1 MSDHRPADVHFAVL
15 GSLEVRAGDTR
26 IRLGGPISERV
37 LATLLLDPGRVMPVG
52 RLVEAAWDE
61 EPPATAAHQVRK
73 AVADL
78 RQRIPDGGRL
88 IVTEGAGYRVAVAPE
103 RLDLSLFALRLRQ
116 ARAALDA
123 GRPLDVARELR
134 AALDLWRGPVLSGSG
149 GTAIASAS
157 AVLEERRLAAVEQ
170 LIEIRLALG
179 ESGELVGDLRE
190 LIAAHPLREAPRG
203 QLMLALYRSG
213 RQAEALA
220 EFGRVRALLVEELG
234 IDPGPRLTR
243 LYEAILRDSPELAPP
258 EPPAPQRPTTA
269 WPEPPPGWPK
279 ATTGRAGGPGGNAAA
294 HPGIAGG
301 PGAHPGG
308 AGEPGASAWTGGG
321 PGAGAGA
328 ETRPGASGWAEAGPG
343 PGAGDTNSPAT
354 AGGPGASGWA
364 GAGTG
369 AAGWADAGTGA
380 EGWAGAG
387 TGDGAGTEAGAG
399 GWAGTGAGAAGR
411 AGTRPGA
418 SGWAGPGAAG
428 WAEAGTGDG
437 AGTEAGAGG
446 WAGMGAGTG
455 ASGWAGAG
463 DAGRAGTGP
472 GTGPGAAGW
481 AGAGDGAAGWA
492 GAGDGAGAV
501 AGGARV
507 VPVATAVP
515 RTLPNDLTG
524 FTGRE
529 RELGRLLERA
539 AAPADGATRIVAI
552 DGMGGSGKTALAIR
566 AAHRLAEAYPDGQLY
581 MDLRGFTPGEQ
592 PRLPL
597 SVLGALLRSLGVP
610 GERLPE
616 EADSR
621 SCMWRG
627 MLAER
632 RMLILLD
639 NAADV
644 AQVRPL
650 LPASSNSLVLITSR
664 TRMVELDGC
673 DWMSV
678 GVMSPPDSRALITEA
693 LGRAR
698 TEREPEA
705 VEALADL
712 CGHLP
717 LALRIATARLR
728 NRPRWTVRHLVDRL
742 ADGSRRL
749 DELRSGERSV
759 EATLRLSYRAMRKEH
774 RDAFRLLGLHP
785 GAEIDVHAAAAL
797 LGCGV
802 REAEDVLE
810 HLLDTHLVGQH
821 EIGRYAFHDL
831 VRSFAQSPR
840 DDDGDGDGDG
850 NEAVDTAA
858 TGRLLDHFFAVT
870 EEACRFLY
878 PGRDAVDT
886 PFARPAAGLPPIG
899 SAGEA
904 EAYFDREYVTLL
916 AAVERAQERGFFAH
930 AVHLARNLLFHL
942 NARSYLSEY
951 ARAADLAVAAAR
963 RIGDPAQLRLS
974 LSNQAVS
981 RAKLGRF
988 REGIAAAAEAL
999 DLAVSLGDRHGEAY
1013 CRDLLGMLHSCLG
1026 HLAAGRSHL
1035 ERAVE
1040 LYREAGSNRQETY
1053 ALCNL
1058 SSAYTW
1064 LGRHREAAAAAE
1076 RAVAISR
1083 RLGARNEEISALND
1097 LAIARLATRDHSA
1110 ARSAAEQALELS
1122 DESRMPENLAL
1133 TLALAADASLHL
1145 GRTRQAVAHADRAYG
1160 LIRAKGTALRQAVVE
1175 NILGDVHCRRGE
1187 FDLALAL
1194 HESAY
1199 RLAAAIEY
1207 RIEAARALRGMSAA
1221 LAAMGRTGR
1230 AEILRRCADD
1240 LMESMGVPVDRRLP
1254 APGAGSAAR
1263 PAAPPAGPPAAPG
1276 PAADPAPA
1284 PA

>member
-1 MSDHRPADVHFAVL
+1 MADAETATGTGPEAPAKPGPGFPGGPWAV
-15 GSLEVRAGDTR
+15 GGDTD
-26 IRLGGPISERV
+26 S
-37 LATLLLDPGRVMPVG
+37 A
-52 RLVEAAWDE
+52 
-61 EPPATAAHQVRK
+61 
-73 AVADL
+73 
-78 RQRIPDGGRL
+78 
-88 IVTEGAGYRVAVAPE
+88 
-103 RLDLSLFALRLRQ
+103 
-116 ARAALDA
+116 
-123 GRPLDVARELR
+123 
-134 AALDLWRGPVLSGSG
+134 
-149 GTAIASAS
+149 AIAGAPWAEGRASS
-157 AVLEERRLAAVEQ
+157 AV
-170 LIEIRLALG
+170 G
-179 ESGELVGDLRE
+179 
-190 LIAAHPLREAPRG
+190 P
-203 QLMLALYRSG
+203 
-213 RQAEALA
+213 EALA
-220 EFGRVRALLVEELG
+220 
-234 IDPGPRLTR
+234 
-243 LYEAILRDSPELAPP
+243 
-258 EPPAPQRPTTA
+258 
-269 WPEPPPGWPK
+269 
-279 ATTGRAGGPGGNAAA
+279 
-294 HPGIAGG
+294 
-301 PGAHPGG
+301 GA
-308 AGEPGASAWTGGG
+308 G
-321 PGAGAGA
+321 PGAGAGVA
-328 ETRPGASGWAEAGPG
+328 AGSTNAAGPG
-343 PGAGDTNSPAT
+343 
-354 AGGPGASGWA
+354 GGV
-364 GAGTG
+364 GTG
-369 AAGWADAGTGA
+369 AA
-380 EGWAGAG
+380 
-387 TGDGAGTEAGAG
+387 AG
-399 GWAGTGAGAAGR
+399 GERVPPR
-411 AGTRPGA
+411 A
-418 SGWAGPGAAG
+418 
-428 WAEAGTGDG
+428 
-437 AGTEAGAGG
+437 TE
-446 WAGMGAGTG
+446 
-455 ASGWAGAG
+455 
-463 DAGRAGTGP
+463 
-472 GTGPGAAGW
+472 
-481 AGAGDGAAGWA
+481 
-492 GAGDGAGAV
+492 
-501 AGGARV
+501 
-507 VPVATAVP
+507 VP

-581 MDLRGFTPGEQ
+581 IDLRGFTPGEQ

-627 MLAER
+627 LLAER
-632 RMLILLD
+632 RMLIVLD

-678 GVMSPPDSRALITEA
+678 GVMSPPDSRALVREA
-693 LGRAR
+693 LGRSR

-705 VEALADL
+705 VEALAEL

-742 ADGSRRL
+742 ADGTRRL

-785 GAEIDVHAAAAL
+785 GAEIDVHSAAAL

-810 HLLDTHLVGQH
+810 HLLDAHLVGQH

-840 DDDGDGDGDG
+840 GDDDNDGDNDGD
-850 NEAVDTAA
+850 NDNDTVETAA

-878 PGRDAVDT
+878 PGRDAVDV
-886 PFARPAAGLPPIG
+886 PFARPAGGLPPIG

-916 AAVERAQERGFFAH
+916 AAVARAQERGFFAH
-930 AVHLARNLLFHL
+930 AVHLARNLVFHL

-951 ARAADLAVAAAR
+951 AQAADLAVAAAR

-974 LSNQAVS
+974 LSNQTVS

-988 REGIAAAAEAL
+988 REGIAAASEAL
-999 DLAVSLGDRHGEAY
+999 DIAVSLGDRHGEAY

-1058 SSAYTW
+1058 SSVYTW
-1064 LGRHREAAAAAE
+1064 LGRHREAASAAE

-1187 FDLALAL
+1187 FDRALAL

-1199 RLAAAIEY
+1199 ELAAAIEY

-1221 LAAMGRTGR
+1221 LAATGRTGR

-1240 LMESMGVPVDRRLP
+1240 VMESMRVPVDRRP
-1254 APGAGSAAR
+1254 AAPRGGSARRTARPAR
-1263 PAAPPAGPPAAPG
+1263 PAARRAGPGRGPRAGLGVGVGDRASAGGLTAGPTSIARTSAPDGRGTAAVPRTRATVRT
-1276 PAADPAPA
+1276 PTQAAILLRMMTPSVRCGGGVRRGGVPSRHGRLWPDAFPNRSRTGTGRRTGAPA
-1284 PA
+1284 PRRPG

>member
-15 GSLEVRAGDTR
+15 GSLEVRAGGAR

-37 LATLLLDPGRVMPVG
+37 LATLLLDPGRVMPIG
-52 RLVEAAWDE
+52 RLVEAAWDD

-157 AVLEERRLAAVEQ
+157 AVLEERRLTAVEQ

-179 ESGELVGDLRE
+179 ESGDLVGDLRE

-220 EFGRVRALLVEELG
+220 EFGRVRELLVEELG

-258 EPPAPQRPTTA
+258 EPPAPPRPATPWAGPAPVTGT
-269 WPEPPPGWPK
+269 PGWPK
-279 ATTGRAGGPGGNAAA
+279 AAPGSMAGAGAPAEPAAGGPVADAETATGTGPEAPAKPGPGFPGGPWAVGGDTDSAA
-294 HPGIAGG
+294 IAGAPWAEGRASSAVG
-301 PGAHPGG
+301 PEALAGA
-308 AGEPGASAWTGGG
+308 G
-321 PGAGAGA
+321 PGAGAGVA
-328 ETRPGASGWAEAGPG
+328 AGSTNAAGPG
-343 PGAGDTNSPAT
+343 VGV
-354 AGGPGASGWA
+354 
-364 GAGTG
+364 GTG
-369 AAGWADAGTGA
+369 AA
-380 EGWAGAG
+380 
-387 TGDGAGTEAGAG
+387 AG
-399 GWAGTGAGAAGR
+399 GERVPPR
-411 AGTRPGA
+411 A
-418 SGWAGPGAAG
+418 
-428 WAEAGTGDG
+428 
-437 AGTEAGAGG
+437 TE
-446 WAGMGAGTG
+446 
-455 ASGWAGAG
+455 
-463 DAGRAGTGP
+463 
-472 GTGPGAAGW
+472 
-481 AGAGDGAAGWA
+481 
-492 GAGDGAGAV
+492 
-501 AGGARV
+501 
-507 VPVATAVP
+507 VP

-581 MDLRGFTPGEQ
+581 IDLRGFTPGEQ

-627 MLAER
+627 LLAER
-632 RMLILLD
+632 RMLIVLD

-678 GVMSPPDSRALITEA
+678 GVMSPPDSRALVREA
-693 LGRAR
+693 LGRSR

-705 VEALADL
+705 VEALAEL

-742 ADGSRRL
+742 ADGTRRL

-785 GAEIDVHAAAAL
+785 GAEIDVHSAAAL

-810 HLLDTHLVGQH
+810 HLLDAHLVGQH

-840 DDDGDGDGDG
+840 GDDDNDGDND
-850 NEAVDTAA
+850 NDTVETAA

-878 PGRDAVDT
+878 PGRDAVDV
-886 PFARPAAGLPPIG
+886 PFARPAGGLPPIG

-916 AAVERAQERGFFAH
+916 AAVARAQERGFFAH
-930 AVHLARNLLFHL
+930 AVHLARNLVFHL

-951 ARAADLAVAAAR
+951 AQAADLAVAAAR

-974 LSNQAVS
+974 LSNQTVS

-988 REGIAAAAEAL
+988 REGIAAASEAL
-999 DLAVSLGDRHGEAY
+999 DIAVSLGDRHGEAY

-1058 SSAYTW
+1058 SSVYTW
-1064 LGRHREAAAAAE
+1064 LGRHREAASAAE

-1187 FDLALAL
+1187 FDRALAL

-1199 RLAAAIEY
+1199 ELAAAIEY

-1221 LAAMGRTGR
+1221 LAATGRTGR

-1240 LMESMGVPVDRRLP
+1240 VMESMRVPVDRRP
-1254 APGAGSAAR
+1254 AAPEAAR
-1263 PAAPPAGPPAAPG
+1263 PAARPALPARPPVAPG

-1284 PA
+1284 SA

>member
-15 GSLEVRAGDTR
+15 GSLEVRAGGAR

-37 LATLLLDPGRVMPVG
+37 LATLLLDPGRVMPIG
-52 RLVEAAWDE
+52 RLVEAAWDD

-157 AVLEERRLAAVEQ
+157 AVLEERRLTAVEQ

-220 EFGRVRALLVEELG
+220 EFGRVRELLVEELG

-258 EPPAPQRPTTA
+258 EPPAPPRPATPWAGPAPVTGT
-269 WPEPPPGWPK
+269 PGWPK
-279 ATTGRAGGPGGNAAA
+279 AAPGSMAGAGAPAEPAAGGPVADAETATGTGPEAPAKPGPGFPGGPWAVGGDTDSAA
-294 HPGIAGG
+294 IAGAPWAEGRASSAVG
-301 PGAHPGG
+301 PEALAGA
-308 AGEPGASAWTGGG
+308 G
-321 PGAGAGA
+321 PGAGAGVA
-328 ETRPGASGWAEAGPG
+328 AGSTNAAGPG
-343 PGAGDTNSPAT
+343 
-354 AGGPGASGWA
+354 GGV
-364 GAGTG
+364 GTG
-369 AAGWADAGTGA
+369 AA
-380 EGWAGAG
+380 
-387 TGDGAGTEAGAG
+387 AG
-399 GWAGTGAGAAGR
+399 GERVAPR
-411 AGTRPGA
+411 A
-418 SGWAGPGAAG
+418 
-428 WAEAGTGDG
+428 
-437 AGTEAGAGG
+437 TE
-446 WAGMGAGTG
+446 
-455 ASGWAGAG
+455 
-463 DAGRAGTGP
+463 
-472 GTGPGAAGW
+472 
-481 AGAGDGAAGWA
+481 
-492 GAGDGAGAV
+492 
-501 AGGARV
+501 
-507 VPVATAVP
+507 VP

-581 MDLRGFTPGEQ
+581 IDLRGFTPGEQ

-627 MLAER
+627 LLAER
-632 RMLILLD
+632 RMLIVLD

-678 GVMSPPDSRALITEA
+678 GVMSPPDSRALVREA
-693 LGRAR
+693 LGRSR

-705 VEALADL
+705 VEALAEL

-742 ADGSRRL
+742 ADGTRRL

-785 GAEIDVHAAAAL
+785 GAEIDVHSAAAL

-810 HLLDTHLVGQH
+810 HLLDAHLVGQH

-840 DDDGDGDGDG
+840 GDDDNDGDND
-850 NEAVDTAA
+850 NDTVETAA

-878 PGRDAVDT
+878 PGRDAVDV
-886 PFARPAAGLPPIG
+886 PFARPAGGLPPIG

-916 AAVERAQERGFFAH
+916 AAVARAQERGFFAH
-930 AVHLARNLLFHL
+930 AVHLARNLVFHL

-951 ARAADLAVAAAR
+951 AQAADLAVAAAR

-974 LSNQAVS
+974 LSNQTVS

-988 REGIAAAAEAL
+988 REGIAAASEAL
-999 DLAVSLGDRHGEAY
+999 DIAVSLGDRHGEAY

-1058 SSAYTW
+1058 SSVYTW
-1064 LGRHREAAAAAE
+1064 LGRHREAASAAE

-1187 FDLALAL
+1187 FDRALAL

-1199 RLAAAIEY
+1199 ELAAAIEY

-1221 LAAMGRTGR
+1221 LAATGRTGR

-1240 LMESMGVPVDRRLP
+1240 VMESMRVPVDRRP
-1254 APGAGSAAR
+1254 AAPEAAR
-1263 PAAPPAGPPAAPG
+1263 PAARPALPARPPVAPG

-1284 PA
+1284 SA

>member
-15 GSLEVRAGDTR
+15 GSLEVRAGGAR

-37 LATLLLDPGRVMPVG
+37 LATLLLDPGRVMPIG
-52 RLVEAAWDE
+52 RLVEAAWDD

-157 AVLEERRLAAVEQ
+157 AVLEERRLTAVEQ

-220 EFGRVRALLVEELG
+220 EFGRVRELLVEELG

-258 EPPAPQRPTTA
+258 EPPAPPRPATPWAGPAPVTGT
-269 WPEPPPGWPK
+269 PGWPK
-279 ATTGRAGGPGGNAAA
+279 AAPG
-294 HPGIAGG
+294 
-301 PGAHPGG
+301 
-308 AGEPGASAWTGGG
+308 SM
-321 PGAGAGA
+321 AGAGA
-328 ETRPGASGWAEAGPG
+328 PAEPAAGGPVADAETATGPG
-343 PGAGDTNSPAT
+343 PDAPAKPGPGFP
-354 AGGPGASGWA
+354 GGP
-364 GAGTG
+364 
-369 AAGWADAGTGA
+369 
-380 EGWAGAG
+380 
-387 TGDGAGTEAGAG
+387 
-399 GWAGTGAGAAGR
+399 
-411 AGTRPGA
+411 
-418 SGWAGPGAAG
+418 
-428 WAEAGTGDG
+428 
-437 AGTEAGAGG
+437 
-446 WAGMGAGTG
+446 
-455 ASGWAGAG
+455 WAGAG
-463 DAGRAGTGP
+463 DTDSPAIAGAPWAASRAGSGV
-472 GTGPGAAGW
+472 GTGAAAG
-481 AGAGDGAAGWA
+481 GER
-492 GAGDGAGAV
+492 V
-501 AGGARV
+501 APR
-507 VPVATAVP
+507 ATEVP

-581 MDLRGFTPGEQ
+581 IDLRGFTPGEQ

-632 RMLILLD
+632 RMLIVLD

-678 GVMSPPDSRALITEA
+678 GVMSPPDSRALVREA
-693 LGRAR
+693 LGRSR

-705 VEALADL
+705 VEALAEL

-742 ADGSRRL
+742 ADGTRRL

-785 GAEIDVHAAAAL
+785 GAEIDVHSAAAL

-810 HLLDTHLVGQH
+810 HLLDAHLVGQH

-840 DDDGDGDGDG
+840 GDDDNDNDGDNDTV
-850 NEAVDTAA
+850 ETAA

-878 PGRDAVDT
+878 PGRDAVDV
-886 PFARPAAGLPPIG
+886 PFARPAGGLPPIG

-916 AAVERAQERGFFAH
+916 AAVARAQERGFFAH
-930 AVHLARNLLFHL
+930 AVHLARNLVFHL

-951 ARAADLAVAAAR
+951 AQAADLAVAAAR

-974 LSNQAVS
+974 LSNQTVS

-988 REGIAAAAEAL
+988 REGIAAASEAL
-999 DLAVSLGDRHGEAY
+999 DIAVSLGDRHGEAY

-1058 SSAYTW
+1058 SSVYTW
-1064 LGRHREAAAAAE
+1064 LGRHREAASAAE

-1187 FDLALAL
+1187 FDRALAL

-1199 RLAAAIEY
+1199 ELASAIEY

-1221 LAAMGRTGR
+1221 LAATGRTGR

-1240 LMESMGVPVDRRLP
+1240 VMESMRVPVDRRP
-1254 APGAGSAAR
+1254 AAPEAAR
-1263 PAAPPAGPPAAPG
+1263 PAARPARPPVAPG

-1284 PA
+1284 SA

>member
-15 GSLEVRAGDTR
+15 GSLEVRAGGAR

-37 LATLLLDPGRVMPVG
+37 LATLLLDPGRVMPIG
-52 RLVEAAWDE
+52 RLVEAAWDD

-157 AVLEERRLAAVEQ
+157 AVLEERRLTAVEQ

-220 EFGRVRALLVEELG
+220 EFGRVRELLVEELG

-258 EPPAPQRPTTA
+258 EPPAPPRPATPWAGPAPVTGT
-269 WPEPPPGWPK
+269 PGWPK
-279 ATTGRAGGPGGNAAA
+279 AAPGSMAGAGAPAEPAAGGPVADAETATGTGPEAPAKPGPGFPGGPWAVGGDTDSAA
-294 HPGIAGG
+294 IAGAPWAEGRASSAVG
-301 PGAHPGG
+301 PEALAGA
-308 AGEPGASAWTGGG
+308 G
-321 PGAGAGA
+321 PGAGAGVA
-328 ETRPGASGWAEAGPG
+328 AGSTNAAGPG
-343 PGAGDTNSPAT
+343 
-354 AGGPGASGWA
+354 GGV
-364 GAGTG
+364 GTG
-369 AAGWADAGTGA
+369 AA
-380 EGWAGAG
+380 
-387 TGDGAGTEAGAG
+387 AG
-399 GWAGTGAGAAGR
+399 GERVPPR
-411 AGTRPGA
+411 A
-418 SGWAGPGAAG
+418 
-428 WAEAGTGDG
+428 
-437 AGTEAGAGG
+437 TE
-446 WAGMGAGTG
+446 
-455 ASGWAGAG
+455 
-463 DAGRAGTGP
+463 
-472 GTGPGAAGW
+472 
-481 AGAGDGAAGWA
+481 
-492 GAGDGAGAV
+492 
-501 AGGARV
+501 
-507 VPVATAVP
+507 VP

-581 MDLRGFTPGEQ
+581 IDLRGFTPGEQ

-627 MLAER
+627 LLAER
-632 RMLILLD
+632 RMLIVLD

-678 GVMSPPDSRALITEA
+678 GVMSPPDSRALVREA
-693 LGRAR
+693 LGRSR

-705 VEALADL
+705 VEALAEL

-742 ADGSRRL
+742 ADGTRRL

-785 GAEIDVHAAAAL
+785 GAEIDVHSAAAL

-810 HLLDTHLVGQH
+810 HLLDAHLVGQH

-840 DDDGDGDGDG
+840 GDDDNDGDNDGD
-850 NEAVDTAA
+850 NDNDTVETAA

-878 PGRDAVDT
+878 PGRDAVDV
-886 PFARPAAGLPPIG
+886 PFARPAGGLPPIG

-916 AAVERAQERGFFAH
+916 AAVARAQERGFFAH
-930 AVHLARNLLFHL
+930 AVHLARNLVFHL

-951 ARAADLAVAAAR
+951 AQAADLAVAAAR

-974 LSNQAVS
+974 LSNQTVS

-988 REGIAAAAEAL
+988 REGIAAASEAL
-999 DLAVSLGDRHGEAY
+999 DIAVSLGDRHGEAY

-1058 SSAYTW
+1058 SSVYTW
-1064 LGRHREAAAAAE
+1064 LGRHREAASAAE

-1187 FDLALAL
+1187 FDRALAL

-1199 RLAAAIEY
+1199 ELAAAIEY

-1221 LAAMGRTGR
+1221 LAATGRTGR

-1240 LMESMGVPVDRRLP
+1240 VMESMRVPVDRR
-1254 APGAGSAAR
+1254 
-1263 PAAPPAGPPAAPG
+1263 PAAPRRLGPPHGPPCPPG
-1276 PAADPAPA
+1276 RPSRRARPRTPRR
-1284 PA
+1284 PRRRGRGPGVSGG

>member
-15 GSLEVRAGDTR
+15 GSLEVHAGDTR

-37 LATLLLDPGRVMPVG
+37 LATLLLDPGRVMPIG
-52 RLVEAAWDE
+52 RLVEAAWDD
-61 EPPATAAHQVRK
+61 EPPATAAHQIRK

-123 GRPLDVARELR
+123 GRPLDVARKLR

-157 AVLEERRLAAVEQ
+157 AVLEERRLTAVEQ

-220 EFGRVRALLVEELG
+220 EFGRVRELLVEELG

-258 EPPAPQRPTTA
+258 EPPAPPRPATPWAGPAPVTGT
-269 WPEPPPGWPK
+269 PGWPK
-279 ATTGRAGGPGGNAAA
+279 AGPGSVAGAETATGPEAPARPGPGSPGGPWAGVGDTDSPAIAGEPWAAGRAGAGAGIPGAPWAGAGETSGAAVAGAPWTEGRASSGAVAGTGAPDGPWADGGAANAAGPGGGAWAGPSGRAGGGAANAAEPGGGAWAGPGGRAGNTAGGGAANAGGPGG
-294 HPGIAGG
+294 
-301 PGAHPGG
+301 GA
-308 AGEPGASAWTGGG
+308 
-321 PGAGAGA
+321 
-328 ETRPGASGWAEAGPG
+328 
-343 PGAGDTNSPAT
+343 
-354 AGGPGASGWA
+354 WA
-364 GAGTG
+364 GAGGGAGNTAGGG
-369 AAGWADAGTGA
+369 AANAAETGGGA
-380 EGWAGAG
+380 WAGP
-387 TGDGAGTEAGAG
+387 G
-399 GWAGTGAGAAGR
+399 GGAGAA
-411 AGTRPGA
+411 
-418 SGWAGPGAAG
+418 
-428 WAEAGTGDG
+428 
-437 AGTEAGAGG
+437 AGG
-446 WAGMGAGTG
+446 ERVAP
-455 ASGWAGAG
+455 
-463 DAGRAGTGP
+463 RATE
-472 GTGPGAAGW
+472 
-481 AGAGDGAAGWA
+481 
-492 GAGDGAGAV
+492 
-501 AGGARV
+501 
-507 VPVATAVP
+507 VP

-524 FTGRE
+524 FTGRD

-581 MDLRGFTPGEQ
+581 IDLRGFTPGEQ
-592 PRLPL
+592 PRLPR

-610 GERLPE
+610 GERLPA

-632 RMLILLD
+632 RMLIVLD

-678 GVMSPPDSRALITEA
+678 GVMSPPDSRALVREA
-693 LGRAR
+693 LGRSR

-705 VEALADL
+705 VEALAEL

-742 ADGSRRL
+742 ADGTRRL

-785 GAEIDVHAAAAL
+785 GAEIDVHSAAAL

-810 HLLDTHLVGQH
+810 HLLDAHLVGQH

-840 DDDGDGDGDG
+840 EEGDDSGD
-850 NEAVDTAA
+850 DTAA

-878 PGRDAVDT
+878 PGRDAVDV
-886 PFARPAAGLPPIG
+886 PFARPAGGLPPIG

-916 AAVERAQERGFFAH
+916 AAVARAQERGFFAH
-930 AVHLARNLLFHL
+930 AVHLARNLVFHL

-951 ARAADLAVAAAR
+951 AQAADLAVAAAR

-988 REGIAAAAEAL
+988 REGIAAASEAL
-999 DLAVSLGDRHGEAY
+999 DIAVSLGDRHGEAY

-1058 SSAYTW
+1058 SSVYTW
-1064 LGRHREAAAAAE
+1064 LGRHREAASAAE

-1187 FDLALAL
+1187 FDRALAL

-1199 RLAAAIEY
+1199 ELAAAIEY

-1221 LAAMGRTGR
+1221 LAATGRTGR

-1240 LMESMGVPVDRRLP
+1240 VMESMRVPVDRRP
-1254 APGAGSAAR
+1254 AAPEAAR
-1263 PAAPPAGPPAAPG
+1263 PARPPVAPG

-1284 PA
+1284 SA

>member
-15 GSLEVRAGDTR
+15 GSLEVRAGGAR

-37 LATLLLDPGRVMPVG
+37 LATLLLDPGRVMPIG
-52 RLVEAAWDE
+52 RLVEAAWDD

-88 IVTEGAGYRVAVAPE
+88 IVTEGAGYRVAIAPE

-134 AALDLWRGPVLSGSG
+134 AALDLWRGPVLSGGG

-157 AVLEERRLAAVEQ
+157 AVLEERRLTAVEQ

-220 EFGRVRALLVEELG
+220 EFGRVRELLVEELG

-258 EPPAPQRPTTA
+258 EPPAPPRPAAPWTG
-269 WPEPPPGWPK
+269 PDSPGAMA
-279 ATTGRAGGPGGNAAA
+279 ATPAGPGGAAA
-294 HPGIAGG
+294 GWAGPGGAAAGWAGPGGAAAGWGGAGGAAAGWGGAGTRPEGAVASGWTGGGTGPG
-301 PGAHPGG
+301 PGAPD
-308 AGEPGASAWTGGG
+308 G

-328 ETRPGASGWAEAGPG
+328 A
-343 PGAGDTNSPAT
+343 N
-354 AGGPGASGWA
+354 AGGPGGGAWSRPGDGSVNA
-364 GAGTG
+364 AGTG
-369 AAGWADAGTGA
+369 VPDGPWADGGA
-380 EGWAGAG
+380 AN
-387 TGDGAGTEAGAG
+387 AG
-399 GWAGTGAGAAGR
+399 G
-411 AGTRPGA
+411 PG
-418 SGWAGPGAAG
+418 
-428 WAEAGTGDG
+428 
-437 AGTEAGAGG
+437 
-446 WAGMGAGTG
+446 
-455 ASGWAGAG
+455 
-463 DAGRAGTGP
+463 
-472 GTGPGAAGW
+472 
-481 AGAGDGAAGWA
+481 
-492 GAGDGAGAV
+492 
-501 AGGARV
+501 GGARNTAGGGAGNGAAAG
-507 VPVATAVP
+507 PAAGGERVAPRATEVP

-566 AAHRLAEAYPDGQLY
+566 AAHRLAGAYPDGQLY
-581 MDLRGFTPGEQ
+581 IDLRGFTPGEQ

-627 MLAER
+627 MLAGR
-632 RMLILLD
+632 RMLIVLD

-678 GVMSPPDSRALITEA
+678 GVMSPPDSRALVREA
-693 LGRAR
+693 LGRSR

-705 VEALADL
+705 VEALAEL

-742 ADGSRRL
+742 ADGTRRL

-785 GAEIDVHAAAAL
+785 GAEIDVHSAAAL

-810 HLLDTHLVGQH
+810 HLLDAHLVGQQ

-831 VRSFAQSPR
+831 VRSFAR
-840 DDDGDGDGDG
+840 RRHGDDDDTV
-850 NEAVDTAA
+850 ETAA

-878 PGRDAVDT
+878 PGRDAVDV
-886 PFARPAAGLPPIG
+886 PFARPAGGLPPIG

-916 AAVERAQERGFFAH
+916 AAVARAQERGFFAH
-930 AVHLARNLLFHL
+930 AVHLARNLVFHL

-951 ARAADLAVAAAR
+951 AQAADLAVAAAR

-988 REGIAAAAEAL
+988 REGIAAASEAL
-999 DLAVSLGDRHGEAY
+999 DIAVSLGDRHGEAY

-1058 SSAYTW
+1058 SSVYTW

-1187 FDLALAL
+1187 FGRALAL

-1199 RLAAAIEY
+1199 ELASAIEY
-1207 RIEAARALRGMSAA
+1207 RIEAARALRGMAAA
-1221 LAAMGRTGR
+1221 LAATGRTGR
-1230 AEILRRCADD
+1230 AEILGRCADD
-1240 LMESMGVPVDRRLP
+1240 VMESMRVPVDRRPP
-1254 APGAGSAAR
+1254 APEAAR
-1263 PAAPPAGPPAAPG
+1263 PAARPARPPVAPG

-1284 PA
+1284 SA

>member
-1 MSDHRPADVHFAVL
+1 
-15 GSLEVRAGDTR
+15 
-26 IRLGGPISERV
+26 
-37 LATLLLDPGRVMPVG
+37 
-52 RLVEAAWDE
+52 
-61 EPPATAAHQVRK
+61 
-73 AVADL
+73 
-78 RQRIPDGGRL
+78 
-88 IVTEGAGYRVAVAPE
+88 
-103 RLDLSLFALRLRQ
+103 
-116 ARAALDA
+116 
-123 GRPLDVARELR
+123 
-134 AALDLWRGPVLSGSG
+134 
-149 GTAIASAS
+149 
-157 AVLEERRLAAVEQ
+157 
-170 LIEIRLALG
+170 
-179 ESGELVGDLRE
+179 
-190 LIAAHPLREAPRG
+190 
-203 QLMLALYRSG
+203 
-213 RQAEALA
+213 
-220 EFGRVRALLVEELG
+220 
-234 IDPGPRLTR
+234 
-243 LYEAILRDSPELAPP
+243 
-258 EPPAPQRPTTA
+258 
-269 WPEPPPGWPK
+269 PGWPK
-279 ATTGRAGGPGGNAAA
+279 AAPGSMAGAAAPAEPAAGGPVADAETATGPDAPAKPGPGFPGGPWAGGGDTDSPAIAGAPWTAGRAG
-294 HPGIAGG
+294 
-301 PGAHPGG
+301 
-308 AGEPGASAWTGGG
+308 S
-321 PGAGAGA
+321 
-328 ETRPGASGWAEAGPG
+328 
-343 PGAGDTNSPAT
+343 
-354 AGGPGASGWA
+354 

-369 AAGWADAGTGA
+369 AA
-380 EGWAGAG
+380 
-387 TGDGAGTEAGAG
+387 AG
-399 GWAGTGAGAAGR
+399 GERVAPR
-411 AGTRPGA
+411 A
-418 SGWAGPGAAG
+418 
-428 WAEAGTGDG
+428 
-437 AGTEAGAGG
+437 TE
-446 WAGMGAGTG
+446 
-455 ASGWAGAG
+455 
-463 DAGRAGTGP
+463 
-472 GTGPGAAGW
+472 
-481 AGAGDGAAGWA
+481 
-492 GAGDGAGAV
+492 
-501 AGGARV
+501 
-507 VPVATAVP
+507 VP

-581 MDLRGFTPGEQ
+581 IDLRGFTPGEQ

-632 RMLILLD
+632 RMLIVLD

-678 GVMSPPDSRALITEA
+678 GVMSPPDSRALVREA
-693 LGRAR
+693 LGRSR

-705 VEALADL
+705 VEALAEL

-742 ADGSRRL
+742 ADGTRRL

-785 GAEIDVHAAAAL
+785 GAEIDVHSAAAL

-810 HLLDTHLVGQH
+810 HLLDAHLVGQH

-840 DDDGDGDGDG
+840 GDDDNDDGDNDTV
-850 NEAVDTAA
+850 ETAA

-878 PGRDAVDT
+878 PGRDAVDV
-886 PFARPAAGLPPIG
+886 PFARPAGGLPPIG

-916 AAVERAQERGFFAH
+916 AAVARAQERGFFAH
-930 AVHLARNLLFHL
+930 AVHLARNLVFHL

-951 ARAADLAVAAAR
+951 AQAADLAVAAAR

-974 LSNQAVS
+974 LSNQTVS

-988 REGIAAAAEAL
+988 REGIAAASEAL
-999 DLAVSLGDRHGEAY
+999 DIAVSLGDRHGEAY

-1058 SSAYTW
+1058 SSVYTW
-1064 LGRHREAAAAAE
+1064 LGRHREAASAAE

-1187 FDLALAL
+1187 FDRALAL

-1199 RLAAAIEY
+1199 ELAAAIEY

-1221 LAAMGRTGR
+1221 LAATGRTGR

-1240 LMESMGVPVDRRLP
+1240 VMESMRVPVDRRP
-1254 APGAGSAAR
+1254 AAPEAAR
-1263 PAAPPAGPPAAPG
+1263 PAARPARPPVAPG
-1276 PAADPAPA
+1276 PA
-1284 PA
+1284 

>member
-15 GSLEVRAGDTR
+15 GSLEVHAGGTR

-37 LATLLLDPGRVMPVG
+37 LATLLLDPGRVMPIG
-52 RLVEAAWDE
+52 RLVEAAWDD
-61 EPPATAAHQVRK
+61 EPPATAAHQIRK

-157 AVLEERRLAAVEQ
+157 AVLEERRLTAVEQ

-220 EFGRVRALLVEELG
+220 EFGRVRELLVEELG

-258 EPPAPQRPTTA
+258 EPPAPPRPATPWAGPAPVTGT
-269 WPEPPPGWPK
+269 PGWPK
-279 ATTGRAGGPGGNAAA
+279 AAPGSMAGAETATGPGPASPGGSWVGGGDTDSAAIAGESWAAGRAGAGAGIPDAPWAGAGETSGAAVAGAPWTDGRASSPAGTGTGTETGAPDGPWAHGGAANAGGPGSGAWAGAGGGAANAAEPGSEAWAGPGSGAWAGAGGGAENTAGGGAANAGGPGGGAWA
-294 HPGIAGG
+294 G
-301 PGAHPGG
+301 PGGG
-308 AGEPGASAWTGGG
+308 AGNTG
-321 PGAGAGA
+321 
-328 ETRPGASGWAEAGPG
+328 
-343 PGAGDTNSPAT
+343 
-354 AGGPGASGWA
+354 
-364 GAGTG
+364 
-369 AAGWADAGTGA
+369 
-380 EGWAGAG
+380 
-387 TGDGAGTEAGAG
+387 
-399 GWAGTGAGAAGR
+399 GAGAA
-411 AGTRPGA
+411 
-418 SGWAGPGAAG
+418 
-428 WAEAGTGDG
+428 
-437 AGTEAGAGG
+437 AGG
-446 WAGMGAGTG
+446 
-455 ASGWAGAG
+455 
-463 DAGRAGTGP
+463 GR
-472 GTGPGAAGW
+472 
-481 AGAGDGAAGWA
+481 
-492 GAGDGAGAV
+492 V
-501 AGGARV
+501 APR
-507 VPVATAVP
+507 ATEVP

-539 AAPADGATRIVAI
+539 AAPANGATRIVAI

-581 MDLRGFTPGEQ
+581 IDLRGFTPGEQ
-592 PRLPL
+592 PRLPR

-610 GERLPE
+610 GERLPA

-632 RMLILLD
+632 RMLIVLD

-678 GVMSPPDSRALITEA
+678 GVMSPPDSRALVREA
-693 LGRAR
+693 LGRSR

-705 VEALADL
+705 VEALAEL

-742 ADGSRRL
+742 ADGTRRL

-785 GAEIDVHAAAAL
+785 GAEIDVHSAAAL

-810 HLLDTHLVGQH
+810 HLLDAHLVGQH

-831 VRSFAQSPR
+831 VRSFAQGPR
-840 DDDGDGDGDG
+840 EEGDDSGD
-850 NEAVDTAA
+850 DTAA

-878 PGRDAVDT
+878 PGRDAVDV
-886 PFARPAAGLPPIG
+886 PFARPAGGLPPIG

-916 AAVERAQERGFFAH
+916 AAVARAQERGFFAH
-930 AVHLARNLLFHL
+930 AVHLARNLVFHL

-951 ARAADLAVAAAR
+951 AQAADLAVAAAR

-988 REGIAAAAEAL
+988 REGIAAASEAL
-999 DLAVSLGDRHGEAY
+999 DIAVSLGDRHGEAY

-1058 SSAYTW
+1058 SSVYTW
-1064 LGRHREAAAAAE
+1064 LGRHREAASAAE

-1187 FDLALAL
+1187 FDRALAL

-1199 RLAAAIEY
+1199 ELAAAIEY

-1221 LAAMGRTGR
+1221 LAATGRTGR

-1240 LMESMGVPVDRRLP
+1240 VMESMRVPVDRRP
-1254 APGAGSAAR
+1254 AAPEAAR
-1263 PAAPPAGPPAAPG
+1263 PARPPVAPG

-1284 PA
+1284 SA

>member
-258 EPPAPQRPTTA
+258 QPPAPQRPATA

-279 ATTGRAGGPGGNAAA
+279 ATTGRVSGPGGNAAA

-301 PGAHPGG
+301 PGATGW
-308 AGEPGASAWTGGG
+308 AGSG
-321 PGAGAGA
+321 PGAGAGAAGRAGA

-354 AGGPGASGWA
+354 AGGPGAAGWA
-364 GAGTG
+364 G
-369 AAGWADAGTGA
+369 AGTGA
-380 EGWAGAG
+380 EGWAG
-387 TGDGAGTEAGAG
+387 TGDSA
-399 GWAGTGAGAAGR
+399 
-411 AGTRPGA
+411 
-418 SGWAGPGAAG
+418 
-428 WAEAGTGDG
+428 
-437 AGTEAGAGG
+437 
-446 WAGMGAGTG
+446 
-455 ASGWAGAG
+455 
-463 DAGRAGTGP
+463 
-472 GTGPGAAGW
+472 GAAGW
-481 AGAGDGAAGWA
+481 AGAGAGAAGWA
-492 GAGDGAGAV
+492 GVGDGSGAV

-566 AAHRLAEAYPDGQLY
+566 AAHHLAGSYPDGQLY

-632 RMLILLD
+632 RMLIVLD

-831 VRSFAQSPR
+831 VRSFAQSPH
-840 DDDGDGDGDG
+840 DDDRDDG

-942 NARSYLSEY
+942 NARSYLPEY

-1026 HLAAGRSHL
+1026 HLSAGRSHL

-1230 AEILRRCADD
+1230 AEVLRRCADD

>member
-258 EPPAPQRPTTA
+258 QPPAPRRPA
-269 WPEPPPGWPK
+269 APWPEPPPGSVPP
-279 ATTGRAGGPGGNAAA
+279 GGPGGNTA
-294 HPGIAGG
+294 
-301 PGAHPGG
+301 AHPGG
-308 AGEPGASAWTGGG
+308 AAGPGASDWTGGG
-321 PGAGAGA
+321 PGAGATNSPTTAGGPDAPGWARSGPGPAGWAGAAGRAGA

-354 AGGPGASGWA
+354 AGGPGAAGWAGTGAEGWAGTGDGAGAEAGAGGRAGTGAGAAGRARTGAGAAGWTGAGPGAAGWAGAGAEPGAGPGAAGWAGAGAEPGAGGWAGTGPGA

-369 AAGWADAGTGA
+369 AAGWA
-380 EGWAGAG
+380 
-387 TGDGAGTEAGAG
+387 
-399 GWAGTGAGAAGR
+399 
-411 AGTRPGA
+411 
-418 SGWAGPGAAG
+418 
-428 WAEAGTGDG
+428 
-437 AGTEAGAGG
+437 
-446 WAGMGAGTG
+446 
-455 ASGWAGAG
+455 
-463 DAGRAGTGP
+463 
-472 GTGPGAAGW
+472 
-481 AGAGDGAAGWA
+481 GAGDGT
-492 GAGDGAGAV
+492 GA

-507 VPVATAVP
+507 VPAATVVP

-581 MDLRGFTPGEQ
+581 IDLRGFTPGEQ
-592 PRLPL
+592 PQLPL

-632 RMLILLD
+632 RMLIVLD

-802 REAEDVLE
+802 REAEDILE

-831 VRSFAQSPR
+831 VRSFAQSPH
-840 DDDGDGDGDG
+840 DDDGDGDGD
-850 NEAVDTAA
+850 EAVDTAA

-942 NARSYLSEY
+942 NARSYLPEY

-1064 LGRHREAAAAAE
+1064 LGRHGEAAAAAE

-1254 APGAGSAAR
+1254 APGA
-1263 PAAPPAGPPAAPG
+1263 
-1276 PAADPAPA
+1276 DPAPA

>member
-134 AALDLWRGPVLSGSG
+134 AALDLWRGPVLSGNG

-258 EPPAPQRPTTA
+258 QPPAPRRPA
-269 WPEPPPGWPK
+269 APWAPG
-279 ATTGRAGGPGGNAAA
+279 
-294 HPGIAGG
+294 
-301 PGAHPGG
+301 
-308 AGEPGASAWTGGG
+308 
-321 PGAGAGA
+321 
-328 ETRPGASGWAEAGPG
+328 TRPGGS
-343 PGAGDTNSPAT
+343 D
-354 AGGPGASGWA
+354 ASGWA
-364 GAGTG
+364 GGGASPGPGPASAPGAPDGPGVGAGAANAAGPGGGAWSRPGGGAWAGPGGRAGNTAGTG
-369 AAGWADAGTGA
+369 APDGPWADGRATNAAEPGGGA
-380 EGWAGAG
+380 WRGPYGGAG
-387 TGDGAGTEAGAG
+387 NTAGAG
-399 GWAGTGAGAAGR
+399 GGAWAGTGGGAGNGAA
-411 AGTRPGA
+411 
-418 SGWAGPGAAG
+418 AAG
-428 WAEAGTGDG
+428 GT
-437 AGTEAGAGG
+437 
-446 WAGMGAGTG
+446 
-455 ASGWAGAG
+455 
-463 DAGRAGTGP
+463 
-472 GTGPGAAGW
+472 
-481 AGAGDGAAGWA
+481 
-492 GAGDGAGAV
+492 
-501 AGGARV
+501 
-507 VPVATAVP
+507 PVAPRATEVP

-566 AAHRLAEAYPDGQLY
+566 AAHHLAGSYPDGQLY

-592 PRLPL
+592 PRQPL

-632 RMLILLD
+632 RMLIVLD

-831 VRSFAQSPR
+831 VRSFAQSPH

-850 NEAVDTAA
+850 SEAVDTAA

-886 PFARPAAGLPPIG
+886 PFAPPAAGLPPIG

-916 AAVERAQERGFFAH
+916 AAVERAQARGFFAH

-942 NARSYLSEY
+942 NARSYLPEY

-1035 ERAVE
+1035 ERAVD

-1064 LGRHREAAAAAE
+1064 LGRHREAASAAE

-1254 APGAGSAAR
+1254 APGA
-1263 PAAPPAGPPAAPG
+1263 
-1276 PAADPAPA
+1276 DPAPA

>member
-15 GSLEVRAGDTR
+15 GSLEVRAGGAR

-37 LATLLLDPGRVMPVG
+37 LATLLLDPGRVMPIG
-52 RLVEAAWDE
+52 RLVEAAWDD

-157 AVLEERRLAAVEQ
+157 AVLEERRLTAVEQ

-220 EFGRVRALLVEELG
+220 EFGRVRELLVEELG

-258 EPPAPQRPTTA
+258 EPPAPPRPATPWAGPAPVTGT
-269 WPEPPPGWPK
+269 PGWPK
-279 ATTGRAGGPGGNAAA
+279 AAPG
-294 HPGIAGG
+294 
-301 PGAHPGG
+301 
-308 AGEPGASAWTGGG
+308 SM
-321 PGAGAGA
+321 AGAGA
-328 ETRPGASGWAEAGPG
+328 PAEPAAGGPVADAETATGTGPDAPAKPG
-343 PGAGDTNSPAT
+343 PGFPGGPWAGGGDTDSPAIAGAPWT
-354 AGGPGASGWA
+354 AGRAGS

-369 AAGWADAGTGA
+369 AA
-380 EGWAGAG
+380 
-387 TGDGAGTEAGAG
+387 AG
-399 GWAGTGAGAAGR
+399 GERVAPR
-411 AGTRPGA
+411 A
-418 SGWAGPGAAG
+418 
-428 WAEAGTGDG
+428 
-437 AGTEAGAGG
+437 TE
-446 WAGMGAGTG
+446 
-455 ASGWAGAG
+455 
-463 DAGRAGTGP
+463 
-472 GTGPGAAGW
+472 
-481 AGAGDGAAGWA
+481 
-492 GAGDGAGAV
+492 
-501 AGGARV
+501 
-507 VPVATAVP
+507 VP

-581 MDLRGFTPGEQ
+581 IDLRGFTPGEQ

-632 RMLILLD
+632 RMLIVLD

-678 GVMSPPDSRALITEA
+678 GVMSPPDSRALVREA
-693 LGRAR
+693 LGRSR

-705 VEALADL
+705 VEALAEL

-742 ADGSRRL
+742 ADGTRRL

-785 GAEIDVHAAAAL
+785 GAEIDVHSAAAL

-810 HLLDTHLVGQH
+810 HLLDAHLVGQH

-840 DDDGDGDGDG
+840 GDDDNGDNDNDTV
-850 NEAVDTAA
+850 ETAA

-878 PGRDAVDT
+878 PGRDAVDV
-886 PFARPAAGLPPIG
+886 PFARPAGGLPPIG

-916 AAVERAQERGFFAH
+916 AAVARAQERGFFAH
-930 AVHLARNLLFHL
+930 AVHLARNLVFHL

-951 ARAADLAVAAAR
+951 AQAADLAVAAAR

-974 LSNQAVS
+974 LSNQTVS

-988 REGIAAAAEAL
+988 REGIAAASEAL
-999 DLAVSLGDRHGEAY
+999 DIAVSLGDRHGEAY

-1058 SSAYTW
+1058 SSVYTW
-1064 LGRHREAAAAAE
+1064 LGRHREAASAAE

-1187 FDLALAL
+1187 FDRALAL

-1199 RLAAAIEY
+1199 ELASAIEY

-1221 LAAMGRTGR
+1221 LAATGRTGR

-1240 LMESMGVPVDRRLP
+1240 VMESMRVPVDRRP
-1254 APGAGSAAR
+1254 AAPEAAR
-1263 PAAPPAGPPAAPG
+1263 PAARPARPPVAPG

-1284 PA
+1284 SA

>member
-15 GSLEVRAGDTR
+15 GSLEVRAGGAR

-37 LATLLLDPGRVMPVG
+37 LATLLLDPGRVMPIG
-52 RLVEAAWDE
+52 RLVEAAWDD

-157 AVLEERRLAAVEQ
+157 AVLEERRLTAVEQ

-220 EFGRVRALLVEELG
+220 EFGRVRELLVEELG

-258 EPPAPQRPTTA
+258 EPPAPPRPATPWAGPAPVTGT
-269 WPEPPPGWPK
+269 PGWPK
-279 ATTGRAGGPGGNAAA
+279 AAPGSMAGAGAPAEPAAGGPVADAETATGPDAPAKPGPGFPGGPWAGGDDTDSPA
-294 HPGIAGG
+294 IAGA
-301 PGAHPGG
+301 PWAG
-308 AGEPGASAWTGGG
+308 AGETSGAAVAGAPWAEGRASSAVGPEPWAGAG
-321 PGAGAGA
+321 PGAGSTNA
-328 ETRPGASGWAEAGPG
+328 AGPG
-343 PGAGDTNSPAT
+343 G
-354 AGGPGASGWA
+354 

-369 AAGWADAGTGA
+369 AA
-380 EGWAGAG
+380 
-387 TGDGAGTEAGAG
+387 AG
-399 GWAGTGAGAAGR
+399 GERVAPR
-411 AGTRPGA
+411 A
-418 SGWAGPGAAG
+418 
-428 WAEAGTGDG
+428 
-437 AGTEAGAGG
+437 TE
-446 WAGMGAGTG
+446 
-455 ASGWAGAG
+455 
-463 DAGRAGTGP
+463 
-472 GTGPGAAGW
+472 
-481 AGAGDGAAGWA
+481 
-492 GAGDGAGAV
+492 
-501 AGGARV
+501 
-507 VPVATAVP
+507 VP

-581 MDLRGFTPGEQ
+581 IDLRGFTPGEQ

-632 RMLILLD
+632 RMLIVLD

-678 GVMSPPDSRALITEA
+678 GVMSPPDSRALVREA
-693 LGRAR
+693 LGRSR

-705 VEALADL
+705 VEALAEL

-742 ADGSRRL
+742 ADGTRRL

-759 EATLRLSYRAMRKEH
+759 EAALRLSYRAMRKEH

-785 GAEIDVHAAAAL
+785 GAEIDVHSAAAL

-810 HLLDTHLVGQH
+810 HLLDAHLVGQH

-840 DDDGDGDGDG
+840 DDDDNDNDNDGDNDTV
-850 NEAVDTAA
+850 ETAA

-878 PGRDAVDT
+878 PGRDAVDV
-886 PFARPAAGLPPIG
+886 PFARPAGGLPPIG

-916 AAVERAQERGFFAH
+916 AAVARAQERGFFAH
-930 AVHLARNLLFHL
+930 AVHLARNLVFHL

-951 ARAADLAVAAAR
+951 AQAADLAVAAAR

-974 LSNQAVS
+974 LSNQTVS

-988 REGIAAAAEAL
+988 REGIAAASEAL
-999 DLAVSLGDRHGEAY
+999 DIAVSLGDRHGEAY

-1058 SSAYTW
+1058 SSVYTW
-1064 LGRHREAAAAAE
+1064 LGRHREAASAAE

-1187 FDLALAL
+1187 FDRALAL

-1199 RLAAAIEY
+1199 ELAAAIEY

-1221 LAAMGRTGR
+1221 LAATGRTGR

-1240 LMESMGVPVDRRLP
+1240 VMESMRVPVDRRP
-1254 APGAGSAAR
+1254 SAPEAAR
-1263 PAAPPAGPPAAPG
+1263 PAARPARPPVAPG

-1284 PA
+1284 SA

>member
-15 GSLEVRAGDTR
+15 GSLEVHAGGTR

-37 LATLLLDPGRVMPVG
+37 LATLLLDPGRVMPIG
-52 RLVEAAWDE
+52 RLVEAAWDD
-61 EPPATAAHQVRK
+61 EPPATAAHQIRK

-157 AVLEERRLAAVEQ
+157 AVLEERRLTAVEQ

-220 EFGRVRALLVEELG
+220 EFGRVRELLVEELG

-258 EPPAPQRPTTA
+258 EPPAPSRPATPWAGPAPVTGT
-269 WPEPPPGWPK
+269 PGWPK
-279 ATTGRAGGPGGNAAA
+279 AAPG
-294 HPGIAGG
+294 
-301 PGAHPGG
+301 
-308 AGEPGASAWTGGG
+308 SM
-321 PGAGAGA
+321 AGA
-328 ETRPGASGWAEAGPG
+328 ETATETGPEAPARPG
-343 PGAGDTNSPAT
+343 PGSPGGPWAGVGDTDSPAI
-354 AGGPGASGWA
+354 AGEPW
-364 GAGTG
+364 
-369 AAGWADAGTGA
+369 
-380 EGWAGAG
+380 
-387 TGDGAGTEAGAG
+387 
-399 GWAGTGAGAAGR
+399 AAGR
-411 AGTRPGA
+411 AGAGAGIPGA
-418 SGWAGPGAAG
+418 PWAGAGETSGAAVAGAPWAEGRASSAAGTGTGAPGVPWADGGAANAAGPGGGAWAGPGG
-428 WAEAGTGDG
+428 G
-437 AGTEAGAGG
+437 AGNTAGG
-446 WAGMGAGTG
+446 GAANAAETGGGAWAG
-455 ASGWAGAG
+455 
-463 DAGRAGTGP
+463 P
-472 GTGPGAAGW
+472 GG
-481 AGAGDGAAGWA
+481 
-492 GAGDGAGAV
+492 GAGAA
-501 AGGARV
+501 AGGERV
-507 VPVATAVP
+507 APRATEVP

-581 MDLRGFTPGEQ
+581 IDLRGFTPGEQ
-592 PRLPL
+592 PRLPR

-610 GERLPE
+610 GERLPA

-632 RMLILLD
+632 RMLIVLD

-678 GVMSPPDSRALITEA
+678 GVMSPPDSRALVREA
-693 LGRAR
+693 LGRSR

-705 VEALADL
+705 VEALAEL

-742 ADGSRRL
+742 ADGTRRL

-785 GAEIDVHAAAAL
+785 GAEIDVHSAAAL

-810 HLLDTHLVGQH
+810 HLLDAHLVGQH

-840 DDDGDGDGDG
+840 EEGDDSGD
-850 NEAVDTAA
+850 DTAA

-878 PGRDAVDT
+878 PGRDAVDV
-886 PFARPAAGLPPIG
+886 PFARPAGGLPPIG

-916 AAVERAQERGFFAH
+916 AAVARAQERGFFAH
-930 AVHLARNLLFHL
+930 AVHLARNLVFHL

-951 ARAADLAVAAAR
+951 AQAADLAVAAAR

-988 REGIAAAAEAL
+988 REGIAAASEAL
-999 DLAVSLGDRHGEAY
+999 DIAVSLGDRHGEAY

-1058 SSAYTW
+1058 SSVYTW
-1064 LGRHREAAAAAE
+1064 LGRHREAASAAE

-1187 FDLALAL
+1187 FDRALAL

-1199 RLAAAIEY
+1199 ELAAAIEY

-1221 LAAMGRTGR
+1221 LAATGRTGR

-1240 LMESMGVPVDRRLP
+1240 VMESMRVPVDRRP
-1254 APGAGSAAR
+1254 AAPEAAR
-1263 PAAPPAGPPAAPG
+1263 PARPPVAPG

-1284 PA
+1284 SA

>member
-15 GSLEVRAGDTR
+15 GSLEVRAGGAR

-37 LATLLLDPGRVMPVG
+37 LATLLLDPGRVMPIG
-52 RLVEAAWDE
+52 RLVEAAWDD

-157 AVLEERRLAAVEQ
+157 AVLEERRLTAVEQ

-220 EFGRVRALLVEELG
+220 EFGRVRELLVEELG

-258 EPPAPQRPTTA
+258 EPPAPPRPATPWAGPAPVTGT
-269 WPEPPPGWPK
+269 PGWPK
-279 ATTGRAGGPGGNAAA
+279 AAPGSMA
-294 HPGIAGG
+294 
-301 PGAHPGG
+301 
-308 AGEPGASAWTGGG
+308 
-321 PGAGAGA
+321 GAGAGA
-328 ETRPGASGWAEAGPG
+328 EPAAGGPVADAETATGPEAPAKPG
-343 PGAGDTNSPAT
+343 PGFPGGPWAGGGDTDSPAIAGAPW
-354 AGGPGASGWA
+354 AGGRAGSGV
-364 GAGTG
+364 GTG
-369 AAGWADAGTGA
+369 AA
-380 EGWAGAG
+380 
-387 TGDGAGTEAGAG
+387 AG
-399 GWAGTGAGAAGR
+399 GERVAPR
-411 AGTRPGA
+411 A
-418 SGWAGPGAAG
+418 
-428 WAEAGTGDG
+428 
-437 AGTEAGAGG
+437 TE
-446 WAGMGAGTG
+446 
-455 ASGWAGAG
+455 
-463 DAGRAGTGP
+463 
-472 GTGPGAAGW
+472 
-481 AGAGDGAAGWA
+481 
-492 GAGDGAGAV
+492 
-501 AGGARV
+501 
-507 VPVATAVP
+507 VP

-581 MDLRGFTPGEQ
+581 IDLRGFTPGEQ

-632 RMLILLD
+632 RMLIVLD

-678 GVMSPPDSRALITEA
+678 GVMSPPDSRALVREA
-693 LGRAR
+693 LGRSR

-705 VEALADL
+705 VEALAEL

-742 ADGSRRL
+742 ADGTRRL

-774 RDAFRLLGLHP
+774 RAAFRLLGLHP
-785 GAEIDVHAAAAL
+785 GAEIDVHSAAAL

-810 HLLDTHLVGQH
+810 HLLDAHLVGQH

-840 DDDGDGDGDG
+840 GDDDNDNDGDNDTV
-850 NEAVDTAA
+850 ETAA

-878 PGRDAVDT
+878 PGRDAVDV
-886 PFARPAAGLPPIG
+886 PFARPAGGLPPIG

-916 AAVERAQERGFFAH
+916 AAVARAQERGFFAH
-930 AVHLARNLLFHL
+930 AVHLARNLVFHL

-951 ARAADLAVAAAR
+951 AQAADLAVAAAR

-974 LSNQAVS
+974 LSNQTVS

-988 REGIAAAAEAL
+988 REGIAAASEAL
-999 DLAVSLGDRHGEAY
+999 DIAVSLGDRHGEAY

-1058 SSAYTW
+1058 SSVYTW
-1064 LGRHREAAAAAE
+1064 LGRHREAASAAE
-1076 RAVAISR
+1076 RAVALSR

-1187 FDLALAL
+1187 FDRALAL

-1199 RLAAAIEY
+1199 ELASAIEY

-1221 LAAMGRTGR
+1221 LAATGRTGR

-1240 LMESMGVPVDRRLP
+1240 VMESMRVPVDRRP
-1254 APGAGSAAR
+1254 AAPEAAR
-1263 PAAPPAGPPAAPG
+1263 PAARPARPPVAPG

-1284 PA
+1284 SA

>member
-15 GSLEVRAGDTR
+15 GSLEVRAGGAR

-37 LATLLLDPGRVMPVG
+37 LATLLLDPGRVMPIG
-52 RLVEAAWDE
+52 RLVEAAWDD

-157 AVLEERRLAAVEQ
+157 AVLEERRLTAVEQ

-220 EFGRVRALLVEELG
+220 EFGRVRELLVEELG

-258 EPPAPQRPTTA
+258 EPPAPPRPATPWAGPAPVTGT
-269 WPEPPPGWPK
+269 PGWPK
-279 ATTGRAGGPGGNAAA
+279 AAPG
-294 HPGIAGG
+294 
-301 PGAHPGG
+301 
-308 AGEPGASAWTGGG
+308 SM
-321 PGAGAGA
+321 AGAGA
-328 ETRPGASGWAEAGPG
+328 PAEPAAGGPVADAETATGTGPDAPAKPG
-343 PGAGDTNSPAT
+343 PGFPGGPWAGGGDTDSPAIAGAPWT
-354 AGGPGASGWA
+354 AGRAGS

-369 AAGWADAGTGA
+369 AA
-380 EGWAGAG
+380 
-387 TGDGAGTEAGAG
+387 AG
-399 GWAGTGAGAAGR
+399 GERVAPR
-411 AGTRPGA
+411 A
-418 SGWAGPGAAG
+418 
-428 WAEAGTGDG
+428 
-437 AGTEAGAGG
+437 TE
-446 WAGMGAGTG
+446 
-455 ASGWAGAG
+455 
-463 DAGRAGTGP
+463 
-472 GTGPGAAGW
+472 
-481 AGAGDGAAGWA
+481 
-492 GAGDGAGAV
+492 
-501 AGGARV
+501 
-507 VPVATAVP
+507 VP

-539 AAPADGATRIVAI
+539 AAPADGATWIVAI

-581 MDLRGFTPGEQ
+581 IDLRGFTPGEQ

-632 RMLILLD
+632 RMLIVLD

-678 GVMSPPDSRALITEA
+678 GVMSPPDSRALVREA
-693 LGRAR
+693 LGRSR

-705 VEALADL
+705 VEALAEL

-742 ADGSRRL
+742 ADGTRRL

-785 GAEIDVHAAAAL
+785 GAEIDVHSAAAL

-810 HLLDTHLVGQH
+810 HLLDAHLVGQH

-840 DDDGDGDGDG
+840 GDDDNDNDGDNDTV
-850 NEAVDTAA
+850 ETAA

-878 PGRDAVDT
+878 PGRDAVDV
-886 PFARPAAGLPPIG
+886 PFARPTGGLPPIG

-916 AAVERAQERGFFAH
+916 AAVARAQERGFFAH
-930 AVHLARNLLFHL
+930 AVHLARNLVFHL

-951 ARAADLAVAAAR
+951 AQAADLAVAAAR

-974 LSNQAVS
+974 LSNQTVS

-988 REGIAAAAEAL
+988 REGIAAASEAL
-999 DLAVSLGDRHGEAY
+999 DIAVSLGDRHGEAY

-1058 SSAYTW
+1058 SSVYTW
-1064 LGRHREAAAAAE
+1064 LGRHREAASAAE

-1187 FDLALAL
+1187 FDRALAL

-1199 RLAAAIEY
+1199 ELAAAIEY

-1221 LAAMGRTGR
+1221 LAATGRTGR

-1240 LMESMGVPVDRRLP
+1240 VMESMRVPVDRRP
-1254 APGAGSAAR
+1254 AAPEAAR
-1263 PAAPPAGPPAAPG
+1263 PAARPARPPVAPG

-1284 PA
+1284 SA

>member
-15 GSLEVRAGDTR
+15 GSLEVRAGGAR

-37 LATLLLDPGRVMPVG
+37 LATLLLDPGRVMPIG
-52 RLVEAAWDE
+52 RLVEAAWDD

-157 AVLEERRLAAVEQ
+157 AVLEERRLTAVEQ

-220 EFGRVRALLVEELG
+220 EFGRVRELLVEELG

-258 EPPAPQRPTTA
+258 EPPAPPRPATPWAGPAPVTGT
-269 WPEPPPGWPK
+269 PGWPK
-279 ATTGRAGGPGGNAAA
+279 AAPG
-294 HPGIAGG
+294 
-301 PGAHPGG
+301 
-308 AGEPGASAWTGGG
+308 SM
-321 PGAGAGA
+321 AGAGA
-328 ETRPGASGWAEAGPG
+328 PAEPAAGGPVADAETATGTGPDAPAKPG
-343 PGAGDTNSPAT
+343 PGFPGGPWAGGGDTDSPAI
-354 AGGPGASGWA
+354 A
-364 GAGTG
+364 GAP
-369 AAGWADAGTGA
+369 W
-380 EGWAGAG
+380 
-387 TGDGAGTEAGAG
+387 
-399 GWAGTGAGAAGR
+399 AAGR
-411 AGTRPGA
+411 AG
-418 SGWAGPGAAG
+418 SGV
-428 WAEAGTGDG
+428 
-437 AGTEAGAGG
+437 
-446 WAGMGAGTG
+446 GTG
-455 ASGWAGAG
+455 A
-463 DAGRAGTGP
+463 
-472 GTGPGAAGW
+472 AAG
-481 AGAGDGAAGWA
+481 GER
-492 GAGDGAGAV
+492 V
-501 AGGARV
+501 APR
-507 VPVATAVP
+507 ATEVP

-581 MDLRGFTPGEQ
+581 IDLRGFTPGEQ

-632 RMLILLD
+632 RMLIVLD

-678 GVMSPPDSRALITEA
+678 GVMSPPDSRALVREA
-693 LGRAR
+693 LGRSR

-705 VEALADL
+705 VEALAEL

-742 ADGSRRL
+742 ADGTRRL

-785 GAEIDVHAAAAL
+785 GAEIDVHSAAAL

-810 HLLDTHLVGQH
+810 HLLDAHLVGQN

-840 DDDGDGDGDG
+840 GGDDNDGDNDTV
-850 NEAVDTAA
+850 ETAA

-878 PGRDAVDT
+878 PGRDAVDV
-886 PFARPAAGLPPIG
+886 PFARPAGGLPPIG

-916 AAVERAQERGFFAH
+916 AAVARAQERGFFAH
-930 AVHLARNLLFHL
+930 AVHLARNLVFHL

-951 ARAADLAVAAAR
+951 AQAADLAVAAAR

-974 LSNQAVS
+974 LSNQTVS

-988 REGIAAAAEAL
+988 REGIAAASEAL
-999 DLAVSLGDRHGEAY
+999 DIAVSLGDRHGEAY

-1058 SSAYTW
+1058 SSVYTW
-1064 LGRHREAAAAAE
+1064 LGRHREAASAAE

-1187 FDLALAL
+1187 FDRALAL

-1199 RLAAAIEY
+1199 ELAAAIEY

-1221 LAAMGRTGR
+1221 LAATGRTGR

-1240 LMESMGVPVDRRLP
+1240 VMESMRVPVDRRP
-1254 APGAGSAAR
+1254 AAPEAAR
-1263 PAAPPAGPPAAPG
+1263 PAARPARPPVAPG

-1284 PA
+1284 SA

>member
-15 GSLEVRAGDTR
+15 GSLEVHAGGAR

-37 LATLLLDPGRVMPVG
+37 LATLLLDPGRVMPIG
-52 RLVEAAWDE
+52 RLVEAAWDD
-61 EPPATAAHQVRK
+61 EPPATAAHQIRK

-157 AVLEERRLAAVEQ
+157 AVLEERRLTAVEQ

-220 EFGRVRALLVEELG
+220 EFGRVRELLVEELG

-258 EPPAPQRPTTA
+258 EPPAPPRP
-269 WPEPPPGWPK
+269 
-279 ATTGRAGGPGGNAAA
+279 ATPWAGPAPVTGTPGGPGGGAAGWGGA
-294 HPGIAGG
+294 GTRPGGAVASGWTGGGTGPG
-301 PGAHPGG
+301 PGAPDGPGVGAGAVNVGG
-308 AGEPGASAWTGGG
+308 AWSG
-321 PGAGAGA
+321 PGAGAGNTDGA
-328 ETRPGASGWAEAGPG
+328 GAPDGPWADGGAPHAGRPGGGAWSGPDG
-343 PGAGDTNSPAT
+343 GAGNTAGAGAGAPDGPWADGGAPH
-354 AGGPGASGWA
+354 AGGPGG
-364 GAGTG
+364 
-369 AAGWADAGTGA
+369 
-380 EGWAGAG
+380 
-387 TGDGAGTEAGAG
+387 
-399 GWAGTGAGAAGR
+399 
-411 AGTRPGA
+411 
-418 SGWAGPGAAG
+418 
-428 WAEAGTGDG
+428 
-437 AGTEAGAGG
+437 
-446 WAGMGAGTG
+446 
-455 ASGWAGAG
+455 
-463 DAGRAGTGP
+463 
-472 GTGPGAAGW
+472 
-481 AGAGDGAAGWA
+481 GAGDGAAA
-492 GAGDGAGAV
+492 GAA
-501 AGGARV
+501 AGGGRV
-507 VPVATAVP
+507 APRATEVP

-581 MDLRGFTPGEQ
+581 IDLRGFTPGEQ
-592 PRLPL
+592 PRLPR

-632 RMLILLD
+632 RMLIVLD

-678 GVMSPPDSRALITEA
+678 GVMSPPDSRALVREA
-693 LGRAR
+693 LGRSR

-705 VEALADL
+705 VEALAEL

-742 ADGSRRL
+742 ADGTRRL

-774 RDAFRLLGLHP
+774 RDVFRLLGLHP
-785 GAEIDVHAAAAL
+785 GAEIDVHSAAAL

-810 HLLDTHLVGQH
+810 HLLDAHLVGQH

-840 DDDGDGDGDG
+840 EEGDDSGD
-850 NEAVDTAA
+850 DTAA

-878 PGRDAVDT
+878 PGRDAVDV
-886 PFARPAAGLPPIG
+886 PFARPAGGLPPIG

-916 AAVERAQERGFFAH
+916 AAVARAHERGFFAH
-930 AVHLARNLLFHL
+930 AVHLARNLVFHL

-951 ARAADLAVAAAR
+951 AQAADLAVAAAR

-988 REGIAAAAEAL
+988 REGIAAASEAL
-999 DLAVSLGDRHGEAY
+999 DIAVSLGDRHGEAY

-1040 LYREAGSNRQETY
+1040 LYRDAGSNRQETY

-1058 SSAYTW
+1058 SSVYTW
-1064 LGRHREAAAAAE
+1064 LGRHREAASAAE

-1187 FDLALAL
+1187 FDRALAL

-1199 RLAAAIEY
+1199 ELAAAIEY

-1221 LAAMGRTGR
+1221 LAATGRTGR

-1240 LMESMGVPVDRRLP
+1240 VMESMRVPVDRRP
-1254 APGAGSAAR
+1254 AAPEAAR
-1263 PAAPPAGPPAAPG
+1263 PARPPVAPG

-1284 PA
+1284 SA

>member
-15 GSLEVRAGDTR
+15 GSLEVRAGGAR

-37 LATLLLDPGRVMPVG
+37 LATLLLDPGRVMPIG
-52 RLVEAAWDE
+52 RLVEAAWDD

-157 AVLEERRLAAVEQ
+157 AVLEERRLTAVEQ

-220 EFGRVRALLVEELG
+220 EFGRVRELLVEELG

-258 EPPAPQRPTTA
+258 EPPAPPRPATPWAGPAPVTGT
-269 WPEPPPGWPK
+269 PGWPK
-279 ATTGRAGGPGGNAAA
+279 AAPGSMAGAGAPAEPAAGGPVADAETATGTGPEAPAKPGPGFPGGPWAVGGDTDSAA
-294 HPGIAGG
+294 IAGAPWAEGRASSAVG
-301 PGAHPGG
+301 PEALAGA
-308 AGEPGASAWTGGG
+308 G
-321 PGAGAGA
+321 PGAGAGVA
-328 ETRPGASGWAEAGPG
+328 AGSTNAAGPG
-343 PGAGDTNSPAT
+343 
-354 AGGPGASGWA
+354 GGV
-364 GAGTG
+364 GTG
-369 AAGWADAGTGA
+369 AA
-380 EGWAGAG
+380 
-387 TGDGAGTEAGAG
+387 AG
-399 GWAGTGAGAAGR
+399 GERVPPR
-411 AGTRPGA
+411 A
-418 SGWAGPGAAG
+418 
-428 WAEAGTGDG
+428 
-437 AGTEAGAGG
+437 TE
-446 WAGMGAGTG
+446 
-455 ASGWAGAG
+455 
-463 DAGRAGTGP
+463 
-472 GTGPGAAGW
+472 
-481 AGAGDGAAGWA
+481 
-492 GAGDGAGAV
+492 
-501 AGGARV
+501 
-507 VPVATAVP
+507 VP

-581 MDLRGFTPGEQ
+581 IDLRGFTPGEQ

-627 MLAER
+627 LLAER
-632 RMLILLD
+632 RMLIVLD

-678 GVMSPPDSRALITEA
+678 GVMSPPDSRALVREA
-693 LGRAR
+693 LGRSR

-705 VEALADL
+705 VEALAEL

-742 ADGSRRL
+742 ADGTRRL

-785 GAEIDVHAAAAL
+785 GAEIDVHSAAAL

-810 HLLDTHLVGQH
+810 HLLDAHLVGQH

-840 DDDGDGDGDG
+840 GDDDNDGDNDGD
-850 NEAVDTAA
+850 NDNDTVETAA

-878 PGRDAVDT
+878 PGRDAVDV
-886 PFARPAAGLPPIG
+886 PFARPAGGLPPIG

-916 AAVERAQERGFFAH
+916 AAVARAQERGFFAH
-930 AVHLARNLLFHL
+930 AVHLARNLVFHL

-951 ARAADLAVAAAR
+951 AQAADLAVAAAR

-974 LSNQAVS
+974 LSNQTVS

-988 REGIAAAAEAL
+988 REGIAAASEAL
-999 DLAVSLGDRHGEAY
+999 DIAVSLGDRHGEAY

-1058 SSAYTW
+1058 SSVYTW
-1064 LGRHREAAAAAE
+1064 LGRHREAASAAE

-1187 FDLALAL
+1187 FDRALAL

-1199 RLAAAIEY
+1199 ELAAAIEY

-1221 LAAMGRTGR
+1221 LAATGRTGR

-1240 LMESMGVPVDRRLP
+1240 VMESMRVPVDRRP
-1254 APGAGSAAR
+1254 AAPEAAR
-1263 PAAPPAGPPAAPG
+1263 PAARPALPARPPVAPG

-1284 PA
+1284 SA

>member
-15 GSLEVRAGDTR
+15 GSLEVRAGGTR

-37 LATLLLDPGRVMPVG
+37 LATLLLDPGRVMPIG
-52 RLVEAAWDE
+52 RLVEAAWDD

-157 AVLEERRLAAVEQ
+157 AVLEERRLTAVEQ

-220 EFGRVRALLVEELG
+220 EFGRVRELLVEELG

-258 EPPAPQRPTTA
+258 EPPAPRRPATA
-269 WPEPPPGWPK
+269 WAEPDG
-279 ATTGRAGGPGGNAAA
+279 TGAMAGTRPGGAVASGWTGGGTG
-294 HPGIAGG
+294 PG
-301 PGAHPGG
+301 PGAPD
-308 AGEPGASAWTGGG
+308 G

-328 ETRPGASGWAEAGPG
+328 ANAAGPDGGAWAGPG
-343 PGAGDTNSPAT
+343 GGAGN
-354 AGGPGASGWA
+354 AGGPGG
-364 GAGTG
+364 GA
-369 AAGWADAGTGA
+369 
-380 EGWAGAG
+380 
-387 TGDGAGTEAGAG
+387 
-399 GWAGTGAGAAGR
+399 
-411 AGTRPGA
+411 
-418 SGWAGPGAAG
+418 WAGPGGRATDAGGPDGGAWAGPGGGAGNTAGGGAGNGAAAG
-428 WAEAGTGDG
+428 AAAGPS
-437 AGTEAGAGG
+437 AGG
-446 WAGMGAGTG
+446 ERVAP
-455 ASGWAGAG
+455 
-463 DAGRAGTGP
+463 RATE
-472 GTGPGAAGW
+472 
-481 AGAGDGAAGWA
+481 
-492 GAGDGAGAV
+492 
-501 AGGARV
+501 
-507 VPVATAVP
+507 VP

-539 AAPADGATRIVAI
+539 AAPADGATRIVAV

-566 AAHRLAEAYPDGQLY
+566 AAHRLADAYPDGQLY
-581 MDLRGFTPGEQ
+581 IDLRGFTPGEQ

-632 RMLILLD
+632 RMLIVLD

-678 GVMSPPDSRALITEA
+678 GVMSPPDSRALVREA
-693 LGRAR
+693 LGRSR

-705 VEALADL
+705 VEALAEL

-742 ADGSRRL
+742 ADGTRRL

-759 EATLRLSYRAMRKEH
+759 EATLQLSYRAMRKEH

-785 GAEIDVHAAAAL
+785 GAEIDAHSAAAL

-810 HLLDTHLVGQH
+810 HLLDVHLVGQH

-840 DDDGDGDGDG
+840 DAGDAGD
-850 NEAVDTAA
+850 EAVETAA

-878 PGRDAVDT
+878 PGRDAVDV
-886 PFARPAAGLPPIG
+886 PFARPAGGLPPIG

-916 AAVERAQERGFFAH
+916 AAVARAQERGFSAH
-930 AVHLARNLLFHL
+930 AVHLARNLVFHL

-951 ARAADLAVAAAR
+951 AQAADLAVAAAR
-963 RIGDPAQLRLS
+963 RIGHPAQLRLS

-988 REGIAAAAEAL
+988 REGIAAASEAL

-1013 CRDLLGMLHSCLG
+1013 CRDLLGMLHGCLG
-1026 HLAAGRSHL
+1026 HLSAGRSHL

-1058 SSAYTW
+1058 SSVYTW
-1064 LGRHREAAAAAE
+1064 LGRHREAASAAE

-1187 FDLALAL
+1187 FDRALAL

-1199 RLAAAIEY
+1199 ELAAAIEY

-1221 LAAMGRTGR
+1221 LAATGRTGR

-1240 LMESMGVPVDRRLP
+1240 VMESMRVPVDRRPP
-1254 APGAGSAAR
+1254 APGAAR
-1263 PAAPPAGPPAAPG
+1263 PAALSARPPAAPG

-1284 PA
+1284 SA

>member
-15 GSLEVRAGDTR
+15 GSLEVHAGGTR

-37 LATLLLDPGRVMPVG
+37 LATLLLDPGRVMPIG
-52 RLVEAAWDE
+52 RLVEAAWDD
-61 EPPATAAHQVRK
+61 EPPATAAHQIRK

-157 AVLEERRLAAVEQ
+157 AVLEERRLTAVEQ

-220 EFGRVRALLVEELG
+220 EFGRVRELLVEELG

-258 EPPAPQRPTTA
+258 EPPAPPRPATPWAGPAPVTGT
-269 WPEPPPGWPK
+269 PGWPK
-279 ATTGRAGGPGGNAAA
+279 AAPGSMAGAETATGPEAPARPGPGSPGGPWAGVGDTDSAGAPWAAGRADAGAGIPGAPWAGAGETSGAAVTGTPWTEGRASSAAGTGTGAPDGPWAGGGAANAGGPGGGAWAG
-294 HPGIAGG
+294 PGGRAGNTAGG
-301 PGAHPGG
+301 GAWAGPGGG
-308 AGEPGASAWTGGG
+308 AGNT
-321 PGAGAGA
+321 AGAGA
-328 ETRPGASGWAEAGPG
+328 A
-343 PGAGDTNSPAT
+343 
-354 AGGPGASGWA
+354 AGGERVAPRA
-364 GAGTG
+364 
-369 AAGWADAGTGA
+369 
-380 EGWAGAG
+380 
-387 TGDGAGTEAGAG
+387 TE
-399 GWAGTGAGAAGR
+399 
-411 AGTRPGA
+411 
-418 SGWAGPGAAG
+418 
-428 WAEAGTGDG
+428 
-437 AGTEAGAGG
+437 
-446 WAGMGAGTG
+446 
-455 ASGWAGAG
+455 
-463 DAGRAGTGP
+463 
-472 GTGPGAAGW
+472 
-481 AGAGDGAAGWA
+481 
-492 GAGDGAGAV
+492 
-501 AGGARV
+501 
-507 VPVATAVP
+507 VP

-581 MDLRGFTPGEQ
+581 IDLRGFTPGEQ
-592 PRLPL
+592 PRLPR

-610 GERLPE
+610 GERLPA

-632 RMLILLD
+632 RMLIVLD

-678 GVMSPPDSRALITEA
+678 GVMSPPDSRALVREA
-693 LGRAR
+693 LGRSR

-705 VEALADL
+705 VEALAEL

-742 ADGSRRL
+742 ADGTRRL

-785 GAEIDVHAAAAL
+785 GAEIDVHSAAAL

-810 HLLDTHLVGQH
+810 HLLDAHLVGQH

-840 DDDGDGDGDG
+840 EEGDDSGD
-850 NEAVDTAA
+850 DTAA

-878 PGRDAVDT
+878 PGRDAVDV
-886 PFARPAAGLPPIG
+886 PFARPAGGLPPIG

-916 AAVERAQERGFFAH
+916 AAVARAQERGFFAH
-930 AVHLARNLLFHL
+930 AVHLARNLVFHL

-951 ARAADLAVAAAR
+951 AQAADLAVAAAR

-988 REGIAAAAEAL
+988 REGIAAASEAL
-999 DLAVSLGDRHGEAY
+999 DIAVSLGDRHGEAY

-1058 SSAYTW
+1058 SSVYTW
-1064 LGRHREAAAAAE
+1064 LGRHREAASAAE

-1187 FDLALAL
+1187 FDRALAL

-1199 RLAAAIEY
+1199 ELAAAIEY

-1221 LAAMGRTGR
+1221 LAATGRTGR

-1240 LMESMGVPVDRRLP
+1240 VMESMRVPVDRRP
-1254 APGAGSAAR
+1254 AAPEAAR
-1263 PAAPPAGPPAAPG
+1263 PAARPARPPVAPG

-1284 PA
+1284 SA